1 MLPADGGDGLR
12 TRIRGIEEALGSH
25 GGGELGR
32 HNAGLDDG
40 EEVFFID
47 LDDLVQSLRQD
58 DHGFVGVGARSPP
71 LRLVPAPRMVMG
83 RPLA

>member
-1 MLPADGGDGLR
+1 MN
-12 TRIRGIEEALGSH
+12 RIRGIEEALGSH

-58 DHGFVGVGARSPP
+58 DHGFVGVGHGPAAE
-71 LRLVPAPRMVMG
+71 LVPAPRMVMG